1 MREEGKER
9 KEGKGWMR
17 MERSDRQCYVE
28 TENRKRVLPCCM
40 CQERDRKKNAGE
52 TMLHAD
58 KRNSC
63 SAGRSGGVLRGATC
77 LLRQDKGQRDT
88 RFRAIKITYSAEEII
103 YGRPSWCLAAML
115 FGALP
120 PLLWYQSQTTLRF

>member
-1 MREEGKER
+1 MLYVPGEG
-9 KEGKGWMR
+9 
-17 MERSDRQCYVE
+17 Q
-28 TENRKRVLPCCM
+28 
-40 CQERDRKKNAGE
+40 KKNAGE

-88 RFRAIKITYSAEEII
+88 RFRAIKITYLAEEII
-103 YGRPSWCLAAML
+103 YGRPSLCLAAML